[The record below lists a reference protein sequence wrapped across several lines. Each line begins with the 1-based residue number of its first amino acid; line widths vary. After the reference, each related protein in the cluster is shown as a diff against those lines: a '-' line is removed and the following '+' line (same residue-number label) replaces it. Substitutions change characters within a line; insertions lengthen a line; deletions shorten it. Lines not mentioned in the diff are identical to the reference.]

1 MITMLI
7 ALYLNQEI
15 TQQFQYIINTFSQI
29 YRIPCQVLHHDE
41 LQNQGDNNLLI
52 SYGTNI
58 PPWQGKHIHI
68 HESAFFGEGY
78 LTQKSLP
85 HTPLPRYK
93 DLPVLYLGGE
103 RQEPFIIRKGDL
115 IETNIDLIASSFFL
129 LTRYEEIVNNDPTLL
144 DEHER
149 FPATASIAYKEN
161 FLHRPLVNEYFELL
175 WNCIKE
181 INPALEKKPLWDSKD
196 FALCLTHD
204 VDVVQKYKP
213 ISEALT
219 IGGLLLKQH
228 SLKKATARFVD
239 NILVTLQKKNDPF
252 DTFDMILNLER
263 RYGATSTFF
272 FMAESDYSGG
282 YCLDNPKVKNA
293 INKIS
298 ASGAEI
304 GLHAGYYSYNNLEVT
319 SRQKANLTKTLKH
332 GNFGCRQHFLRWK
345 TPDTWRIQE
354 KCGLSYDTTLC
365 FADHEGFRAG
375 ICHPFQPFDI
385 SENRILNL
393 WEIPLTIMDGS
404 LFNYRKLSPTEGLS
418 TVESYMNTVKKHQGI
433 LVLLWHNSFFDPDIY
448 LGWTHIYEKIL
459 ASAVNSKGL
468 IRNADA
474 LLNYFIKVPLSKVNY

>member
-1 MITMLI
+1 MLL
-7 ALYLNQEI
+7 ASHENNKTLM
-15 TQQFQYIINTFSQI
+15 QFQYIINTFSQI
-29 YRIPCQVLHHDE
+29 YRHAIKTIPYKDMPKHMGS
-41 LQNQGDNNLLI
+41 NILI

-58 PPWQGKHIHI
+58 PPWQGKQIHI
-68 HESAFFGEGY
+68 YESEFFSEGY

-85 HTPLPRYK
+85 HTPLPHYK

-103 RQEPFIIRKGDL
+103 KKEPFVYRHGDI

-129 LTRYEEIVNNDPTLL
+129 LTRYEEVVTDDPTLL
-144 DEHER
+144 DEHDR
-149 FPATASIAYKEN
+149 FPATASIAYMEN

-181 INPALEKKPLWDSKD
+181 LNPNLEKKPLWDGKD

-213 ISEALT
+213 ISVALT

-239 NILVTLQKKNDPF
+239 NILVALQKKNDPF
-252 DTFDMILNLER
+252 DTFDMILNLEQ

-272 FMAESDYSGG
+272 FMAEPDYSGG
-282 YCLDNPKVKNA
+282 YCLDNSKVKNA
-293 INKIS
+293 IHKVS

-304 GLHAGYYSYNNLEVT
+304 GLHAGYYSYNNLKVT
-319 SRQKANLTKTLKH
+319 SRQKENLTKSLKH
-332 GNFGCRQHFLRWK
+332 GNYGCRQHFLRWK

-354 KCGLSYDTTLC
+354 KCGLNYDTTLC

-385 SENRILNL
+385 KENRILNL

-404 LFNYRKLSPTEGLS
+404 LFNYRKLTPKEGL
-418 TVESYMNTVKKHQGI
+418 TTIESYINTVKRYQGVM
-433 LVLLWHNSFFDPDIY
+433 VLLWHNSFFDPDIY
-448 LGWTHIYEKIL
+448 PGWTDIYAEIL
-459 ASAVNSKGL
+459 ASTATNTAL
-468 IRNADA
+468 CTNAE
-474 LLNYFIKVPLSKVNY
+474 NIIKLFTEYSEQKD